1 MLAGNVVALLS
12 PMIFIPILT
21 YGFGPQNYDWKSM
34 AMIRLADDSDV
45 VKNTDVEGIPVAVGL
60 TPEQNEKEQAT
71 LKRASLVAKAV
82 TAAMT
87 LILLVLWPI
96 PLYAESKIFSKSF
109 FTGWVVVGILWLFC
123 SAFTVGLYPLWE
135 GRAGMAYTFKSILKD
150 ISGKGK
156 PDPVGR
162 QHEILEGATGSGE
175 GSEGSEAGGNEKER
189 AIESGVLEKQATS

>member
-96 PLYAESKIFSKSF
+96 PL
-109 FTGWVVVGILWLFC
+109 
-123 SAFTVGLYPLWE
+123 
-135 GRAGMAYTFKSILKD
+135 
-150 ISGKGK
+150 
-156 PDPVGR
+156 
-162 QHEILEGATGSGE
+162 
-175 GSEGSEAGGNEKER
+175 
-189 AIESGVLEKQATS
+189 